1 MTRAHEKKAAK
12 RKNWRTCKRTPKSD
26 WPCMNSHVH
35 GFHELK
41 PVSGLMRSEL
51 NLPKPEAQWYLKFL
65 GVSEDTLIH
74 RCGDSMVALAN
85 SNFPFNCFFESETS
99 TSNLMLAQV
108 RVVLNAD
115 IHGVDSTGMDSPRQ
129 PMTVVEDSY
138 QSTD

>member
-1 MTRAHEKKAAK
+1 MPGLSKPDENKFGTTWRQLSIQRFTPQRSPLVGMTRAHEKKAAK

-65 GVSEDTLIH
+65 VSVKTP
-74 RCGDSMVALAN
+74 SFTVAGTAWSLLRTPI
-85 SNFPFNCFFESETS
+85 SRLTVS
-99 TSNLMLAQV
+99 
-108 RVVLNAD
+108 LNQKQALQ
-115 IHGVDSTGMDSPRQ
+115 T
-129 PMTVVEDSY
+129 
-138 QSTD
+138 

>member
-1 MTRAHEKKAAK
+1 MHEFPRSWIPHFEAGIRAHEI
-12 RKNWRTCKRTPKSD
+12 RTSPSQACGSVVFEAPG
-26 WPCMNSHVH
+26 VH
-35 GFHELK
+35 
-41 PVSGLMRSEL
+41 
-51 NLPKPEAQWYLKFL
+51 
-65 GVSEDTLIH
+65 EDTLIH

-115 IHGVDSTGMDSPRQ
+115 IHGVDSTGMDSPSQ